1 MNISGTIGL
10 KVFLSALALAG
21 GGFAFAAPANGA
33 ATGAAM
39 QPTHSTNQTLP
50 AALRPVFYQS
60 LAKDAG
66 AAYNVNTKGCATLPQ
81 SSLTACFDAAGAHF
95 NAKGAAPLALHLLG
109 FGRGKTLAPVSQVQ
123 PAITGNQVRY
133 THGAL
138 NEWWRVLP
146 VGFEQGFTVNK
157 RPGGAGELV
166 LALGANNKASR
177 QDAGAPDGTLAFG
190 KLRYGQLV
198 VTDANDKVVPATLKN
213 EGDRILIAV
222 NDAHAAYPL
231 TVDPLVWLE
240 QKVIAS
246 DGAAGDRFGFSVAL
260 SGSTALVGAPNA
272 TVNGNQY
279 QGAAYVF
286 SESGGTWSQTA
297 KLTASDGAAYDFF
310 GISVAVSG
318 STAIVCAE
326 NATVNG
332 NGSQGAAYVFSDS
345 GGTWSQTAKLTASDG
360 ATGDAFGSSVV
371 LVGST
376 ALVGAVNATVN
387 GNFAQG
393 AAYVFSDSGGTW
405 SQTAKLTASDGA
417 ANDQFGFSVALSG
430 STALVG
436 AYRATVNG
444 NSAQGAAYVFTES
457 GDTWAQSQKLTA
469 NDGAAYDFFGFS
481 VAVSGSTAIVC
492 AEGATVNG
500 NGGQGAAYVFS
511 DSGGAWSQTAKLTAS
526 DGAGSAQFGYSVALS
541 GSTALVGAFNATV
554 NGNLA
559 QGAAYVFS
567 DSGGTWS
574 QTVKLT
580 ASDGAGGAQFGY
592 SVALSGSTALVGAE
606 GATVNGNGGQGTAYF
621 YGERDLD
628 LLTTAPGSVYR
639 YSDYSSQTIATNS
652 SSVVSPAVAVT
663 VAVPAAASFISAIS
677 TQGSCSQTSGLVTCN
692 LGSIGAGGFAMTSVT
707 LAATGNGGTTI
718 ENTASVVATP
728 KLSDTA
734 PTLIRACLAG
744 YTEYDGTLGA
754 GQTFRTP
761 TYEAPAGEEFG
772 ILAAPVDFQL
782 YVGYRKED
790 HAKWNIRLA
799 PGHLFDGNGPA
810 GTYGWA
816 IKAGTG
822 SGTYSLCIQHP

>member
-500 NGGQGAAYVFS
+500 NGGQG
-511 DSGGAWSQTAKLTAS
+511 
-526 DGAGSAQFGYSVALS
+526 
-541 GSTALVGAFNATV
+541 
-554 NGNLA
+554 
-559 QGAAYVFS
+559 
-567 DSGGTWS
+567 
-574 QTVKLT
+574 
-580 ASDGAGGAQFGY
+580 
-592 SVALSGSTALVGAE
+592 
-606 GATVNGNGGQGTAYF
+606 TAYF